1 MPHRMGGL
9 MSDEKTVESVNSELT
24 YPLSDRELEILRML
38 PKGRTAKMMGVALSI
53 SHRTVNFHLDN
64 LYWKL
69 GVSGLDA
76 KNRALKKGRALGLID

>member
-1 MPHRMGGL
+1 
-9 MSDEKTVESVNSELT
+9 MSDEKTVESANSELT
-24 YPLSDRELEILRML
+24 YPLSDRELEVLRML
-38 PKGRTAKMMGVALSI
+38 PKGRTAKMMGVAMSI

-76 KNRALKKGRALGLID
+76 KNRAIKKGRALGLID